1 MTPSDVIGKHQA
13 QPPGWRRRLRGA
25 LLNLL
30 LMLTSIAV
38 ILGLC
43 EIGLRLFY
51 PAGGQPKINDFDPL
65 LGHRLKPNLDL
76 VHIWPAHENVSTIRT
91 NSAGFRG
98 PELPEAKQPG
108 EFRVLLLGDSYTFGF
123 GVGDDDT
130 FAHRLQEM
138 LDGRAGAPG
147 RVSVINAGISSYGT
161 AQQLLLYE
169 SARALFEPDLVVLN
183 LFVGN
188 DVQENL
194 CLAVPRLQPH
204 RRFPCFGIEDDQLTG
219 PELPVAPRR
228 GRPRRATLRERVAAW
243 LESSHLYQ
251 LAFQRAIGIVTTN
264 PALLALI
271 HRLGWQAGPD
281 YLPHVVAGWYQE
293 QYSERG
299 WLMTRLLLRRL
310 HLQVSQGG
318 ARLMVTI
325 IPSRIQ
331 IIPELLELSRLFYPG
346 APDVEAF
353 FADQDKPQRQLSTF
367 LAAEGIPSLDLLPV
381 LREDGRGDAL
391 YYPVAAHWN
400 EEGHQVAATALL
412 RFMEREAL
420 LTTPARGPALDGPG
434 KGPVE
439 AN

>member
-1 MTPSDVIGKHQA
+1 MTPSDDVGNRQA
-13 QPPGWRRRLRGA
+13 QRPASRRRLRGA

-30 LMLTSIAV
+30 LMLTSIVV

-51 PAGGQPKINDFDPL
+51 PAGSQPKINDFDPL
-65 LGHRLKPNLDL
+65 LGHRMKPNVDL
-76 VHIWPAHENVSTIRT
+76 VHVWPAHENVSTIRT

-98 PELPEAKQPG
+98 PELPGTKRAG
-108 EFRVLLLGDSYTFGF
+108 EFRILLLGDSYTFGF
-123 GVGDDDT
+123 GVGDEDT

-138 LDGRAGAPG
+138 IDSRAGVAG
-147 RVSVINAGISSYGT
+147 RVSVINAGVSAYGT

-169 SARALFEPDLVVLN
+169 SAHARFEPDLVVLN
-183 LFVGN
+183 FFVGN

-194 CLAVPRLQPH
+194 CLAVPRLRPH
-204 RRFPCFGIEDDQLTG
+204 RRFPCFGVEDEALTG

-228 GRPRRATLRERVAAW
+228 GRPRSPTLKERAAAW

-251 LAFQRAIGIVTTN
+251 MAFQRAIGIVTSN
-264 PALLALI
+264 PALLALL

-299 WLMTRLLLRRL
+299 WLLTRLLLRRL
-310 HLQVSQGG
+310 HRQVSQDG

-346 APDVEAF
+346 ARDVEAF
-353 FADQDKPQRQLSTF
+353 FADQDKPQRLLSTF

-381 LREDGRGDAL
+381 MRADGRGDAL

-400 EEGHQVAATALL
+400 EQGHQLAATALL
-412 RFMEREAL
+412 GFMEREAL
-420 LTTPARGPALDGPG
+420 LTVPARSPARGEPG
-434 KGPVE
+434 NGPVE
-439 AN
+439 AR